1 MKRAYGVIGIRAIM
15 SNWNADF
22 TGRPKSTSE
31 GEIFGSDKA
40 LKYPMK
46 KMWADEDK
54 NVMYLKSYIEDK
66 GSLRPKTLKERYE
79 ELFGKF
85 DKKTKEVK
93 KILRP
98 KTLKESY
105 EELFGELKS
114 NTPTKDVL
122 SNLFNC
128 IDVKNFGA
136 TFAEEGQNISI
147 TGAVQIG
154 QGFNKFEDTN
164 VEVQDILSPFSD
176 GKKVK
181 SGEDVNQSTLGTKI
195 MVDEAHYFYGFSV
208 NPKNYDE
215 YKDILDGFKGYTDED
230 FKEFKRVAKS
240 AVTRFATNSKYG
252 CDNEFALFVEY
263 ENEKYLPDLSEYIKF
278 DSQNRE
284 VDLSVIEELV
294 GDDAKVE
301 VFADIYKLKVKTK
314 WEVKSM
320 YEK

>member
-1 MKRAYGVIGIRAIM
+1 MKRAYGIIGIRAIM

-46 KMWADEDK
+46 RMWADEGK
-54 NVMYLKSYIEDK
+54 KVMYLKSYIEDYNK
-66 GSLRPKTLKERYE
+66 KEKRNYIRPKTLKERYE
-79 ELFGKF
+79 DFFGEL
-85 DKKTKEVK
+85 DKKTPTKEV
-93 KILRP
+93 L
-98 KTLKESY
+98 
-105 EELFGELKS
+105 
-114 NTPTKDVL
+114 N
-122 SNLFNC
+122 NLFVC
-128 IDVKNFGA
+128 IDIKNFGA
-136 TFAEEGQNISI
+136 TFPEEGQNISI

-154 QGFNKFEDTN
+154 QGFNKFEETN
-164 VEVQDILSPFSD
+164 VEVQDILSPFVD
-176 GKKVK
+176 GKKIK
-181 SGEDVNQSTLGTKI
+181 EMENNRSQDDEINQSSLGKKI

-215 YKDILDGFKGYTDED
+215 YQDIVDNFEGYTESD
-230 FKEFKRVAKS
+230 FEEFKRVAKS

-263 ENEKYLPDLSEYIKF
+263 EDETYLPDLSEYVGF

-294 GDDAKVE
+294 GDEAKVE
-301 VFADIYKLKVKTK
+301 VFADPYKLKVKTK
-314 WEVKSM
+314 WEVKSIF
-320 YEK
+320 E

>member
-1 MKRAYGVIGIRAIM
+1 MKRAYGVIGVRAIM

-40 LKYPMK
+40 LKYPIK
-46 KMWADEDK
+46 RMWADEGK
-54 NVMYLKSYIEDK
+54 KVMYLKSYIEDEK
-66 GSLRPKTLKERYE
+66 SLRPKSLKERYE
-79 ELFGKF
+79 EIFSEI
-85 DKKTKEVK
+85 KKD
-93 KILRP
+93 
-98 KTLKESY
+98 
-105 EELFGELKS
+105 
-114 NTPTKDVL
+114 TPTKDVL
-122 SNLFNC
+122 KNLFEC

-154 QGFNKFEDTN
+154 QGFNKFEETN

-208 NPKNYDE
+208 NPRNYDE
-215 YKDILDGFKGYTDED
+215 YKDIIDNFNGYTKED
-230 FKEFKRVAKS
+230 FEEFKKVAKS

-263 ENEKYLPDLSEYIKF
+263 ESEKYLPDLSEYIEF
-278 DSQNRE
+278 DSQKRE

-294 GDDAKVE
+294 GDEAVVE
-301 VFADIYKLKVKTK
+301 VYADTYKLKVKTN
-314 WEVKSM
+314 WEVKSIF
-320 YEK
+320 

>member
-22 TGRPKSTSE
+22 TGRPKTTSE

-46 KMWADEDK
+46 RMWADEGK
-54 NVMYLKSYIEDK
+54 KVMYLKSYIEDEQ
-66 GSLRPKTLKERYE
+66 R
-79 ELFGKF
+79 

-98 KTLKESY
+98 KTLKERY
-105 EELFGELKS
+105 EELFGEL
-114 NTPTKDVL
+114 NNTTPTKEVL
-122 SNLFNC
+122 KNLFSC
-128 IDVKNFGA
+128 IDIKNFGA

-154 QGFNKFEDTN
+154 QGFNKFENTN
-164 VEVQDILSPFSD
+164 VEIQDILSPFSD

-215 YKDILDGFKGYTDED
+215 YKGIIDDFEGYSEKDLE
-230 FKEFKRVAKS
+230 EFKRVAKS
-240 AVTRFATNSKYG
+240 AVTRFATNSKFG
-252 CDNEFALFVEY
+252 CDNEFALFIEY
-263 ENEKYLPDLSEYIKF
+263 KDEKYLPDLSEYIRF
-278 DSQNRE
+278 DSEERI
-284 VDLSVIEELV
+284 VDLSDIEKLV
-294 GDDAKVE
+294 GDNAKVE
-301 VFADIYKLKVKTK
+301 VYADTLKLKVKTK
-314 WEVKSM
+314 WEVRSIFEDLK
-320 YEK
+320 